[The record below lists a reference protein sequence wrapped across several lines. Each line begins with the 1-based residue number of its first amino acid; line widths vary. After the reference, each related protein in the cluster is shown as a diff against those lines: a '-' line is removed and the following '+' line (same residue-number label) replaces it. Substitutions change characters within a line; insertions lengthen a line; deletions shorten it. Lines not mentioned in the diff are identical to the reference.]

1 MYTRQQLCNYC
12 TGNGTPFARTNLMQD
27 RLGKLFENRLL
38 YRAGF
43 QIDINKISLKL
54 GKFVYRKKVSNASR
68 RVERGDKEN

>member
-1 MYTRQQLCNYC
+1 MQLLYREWHALCSHK
-12 TGNGTPFARTNLMQD
+12 PDARSV
-27 RLGKLFENRLL
+27 GKLFENRLL

-54 GKFVYRKKVSNASR
+54 GKFVYRKKISNASR